1 MGSKHC
7 QWIMLSAVI
16 ALTGAPAARA
26 DLQFSVQ
33 PVAASPGDVNDTLEV
48 DATNTGSS
56 VVDLA
61 AFAFEINTLSSDIEF
76 QQSTTATGLAP
87 YVFAGNSLVDTYFGG
102 VNSIDGPG
110 QTLDVSDVV
119 LTPNTFADIAAG
131 ATVGLGE
138 ISFNVAPDALDGLD
152 AIELQPGADQRFRSV
167 RKCHPARFL
176 QWRDHRDH
184 RTRAIRLGTNA
195 AGDRS
200 RRFFDGQTISG
211 PVGHHFGKSQTKT
224 LESRR
229 ADSAPHRRTYCA
241 GAVAGGAAGA
251 VCCCCVV
258 FSPSSG
264 SVAVA
269 GS

>member
-1 MGSKHC
+1 MF
-7 QWIMLSAVI
+7 SAVI

-76 QQSTTATGLAP
+76 QQSTTATVLAP
-87 YVFAGNSLVDTYFGG
+87 YVFFAGNSLVDTYFGG

-138 ISFNVAPDALDGLD
+138 ISFNVAPDAVDGLD
-152 AIELQPGADQRFRSV
+152 AVDLNPAQTSASDQFGYAIPLDFSNGGITVTTVPEPSGA
-167 RKCHPARFL
+167 L
-176 QWRDHRDH
+176 
-184 RTRAIRLGTNA
+184 
-195 AGDRS
+195 
-200 RRFFDGQTISG
+200 
-211 PVGHHFGKSQTKT
+211 T
-224 LESRR
+224 LLVI
-229 ADSAPHRRTYCA
+229 
-241 GAVAGGAAGA
+241 AVAGFLMAKRFPGQWAITSEKAKRRR
-251 VCCCCVV
+251 
-258 FSPSSG
+258 
-264 SVAVA
+264 
-269 GS
+269 